1 MPNHSHAS
9 KTISKGT
16 VSYRKWGVTL
26 EKNWCPYPDLSSQL
40 ILMILVSN
48 FLYSYL
54 VSITIIKMLK
64 IMDQKGQN
72 DQKTK
77 FRTSIA
83 FYPSFQASLV
93 SKYLYWWVVYRK
105 IIKKWKKDQKGQKW
119 PKIKGTVWLLKNDKK
134 CLE

>member
-1 MPNHSHAS
+1 MVQDPPTRKSYSHDSGSHS
-9 KTISKGT
+9 KITPT
-16 VSYRKWGVTL
+16 PRKWGCASL
-26 EKNWCPYPDLSSQL
+26 KNWCPYPDLSSQP
-40 ILMILVSN
+40 ILMILVSK

-119 PKIKGTVWLLKNDKK
+119 PKIKGTV
-134 CLE
+134 